1 MVRVIN
7 LPKEVTVG
15 ATMLMDGQRWTLTH
29 LGDVDGER
37 RALLTCAQNNCIQVQ
52 SLLVV

>member
-15 ATMLMDGQRWTLTH
+15 ATMVMDGQRWTLTH

-37 RALLTCAQNNCIQVQ
+37 RALLTCIGKSIQVQ